1 MGSDSVCG
9 CGAEAMGGS
18 PDPDVGTDV
27 YCVVKERSVWKLNI
41 MGSYETLNLA
51 TW

>member
-27 YCVVKERSVWKLNI
+27 YCVVREKCLEIKHHGEL
-41 MGSYETLNLA
+41 
-51 TW
+51 